1 MNSRKSILLF
11 ALLGVTGLFSLSI
24 SNLNQTQGQN
34 YSSITSKE
42 FELIR
47 TSLDQAIA
55 AFNEGNLSGA
65 YEKLEKTED
74 LMEMVESRIIFELGI
89 E

>member
-1 MNSRKSILLF
+1 MNNRKSAVILT
-11 ALLGVTGLFSLSI
+11 LLGVAGLFSFFI
-24 SNLNQTQGQN
+24 SNFNQVEGQN
-34 YSSITSKE
+34 YTSVTIKE
-42 FELIR
+42 FESIR

-65 YEKLEKTED
+65 YEQLEKTED
-74 LMEMVESRIIFELGI
+74 LLEMIESRIIFELGV